1 MVRFAHPSLFI
12 LLVFLLLLIVMN
24 HFIRKSN
31 QKRFAGLAE
40 ESTLKFLFN
49 RIRFGRILLKDRL
62 ILLGI
67 FFMIIAAVGP
77 QIGTRLTEL
86 KREGVDVII
95 ALDTSTSMDAVDVKP
110 TRLEK
115 AKYELSRLVNSLKGD
130 KVGLIVFA
138 GTSHMHL
145 PQTTDYAAVRLFIQ
159 TIGTNLIQTQGTD
172 LAAALE
178 LAMEKVKTDDNKYKV
193 IVLVSDGED
202 HQGRAIDLADEAA
215 ELGIIV
221 HTLGVGT
228 AAGGPIP
235 IIDEQGN
242 RIDFKKD
249 RQGNIVTS
257 QLNDAVL
264 NEIAYKTNGKYIR
277 VENQPNAIA
286 PLLEEIDEMEKRE
299 IKAHVFSQ
307 YEDRYQIFL
316 TLALICLVIE
326 FFIATRSTKEL
337 AWEGRF
343 SR

>member
-1 MVRFAHPSLFI
+1 MVRFAHPNLFF
-12 LLVFLLLLIVMN
+12 LLVFLILLIVLN
-24 HFIRKSN
+24 HFVRKSN
-31 QKRFAGLAE
+31 QKRFAGLADD
-40 ESTLKFLFN
+40 STRRFLFN
-49 RIRFGRILLKDRL
+49 RILFRRIKFKDGL
-62 ILLGI
+62 IFLGI

-95 ALDTSTSMDAVDVKP
+95 ALDTSTSMGAVDVKP

-115 AKYELSRLVNSLKGD
+115 AIYELSRLVNNLKGD

-138 GTSHMHL
+138 GTAHMHL
-145 PQTTDYAAVRLFIQ
+145 PQTTDYAAVRLFLQ
-159 TIGTNLIQTQGTD
+159 TVNTNLVQSQGTD
-172 LAAALE
+172 LASALA
-178 LAMEKVKTDDNKYKV
+178 LAMEKVKTDDNQYKV

-202 HQGRAIDLADEAA
+202 HQGKAVELAEEAA
-215 ELGIIV
+215 SMGIIV

-235 IIDEQGN
+235 IFGEDGS
-242 RIDFKKD
+242 RVDFKKD

-257 QLNDAVL
+257 RLNDAVL

-277 VENQPNAIA
+277 VENQPNAIS

-307 YEDRYQIFL
+307 YENRYQIFL
-316 TLALICLVIE
+316 IFALICFVIE
-326 FFIATRSTKEL
+326 FLIATRSTKEL